1 MITKNLFHCWQNL
14 LPGSRIFILD
24 GTWRSSEYTLEEPS
38 RSDLPTFHSPLEP
51 FSHPRLIAED
61 GPSTPSGF
69 KDSELSDRPES
80 ESLTNLLIKSTEK
93 TRNPLHQERKITP
106 PPIPGKLKK
115 EKKTNKQYI
124 WIYVCRENQKNKSKT
139 QNKWAPVPEDS
150 RRGKG
155 AAICNKATERKS
167 PHELLK
173 RTKEHV
179 CMHVCLYVGRPIQK
193 KKKKSKSKKK
203 INSGSPKIQGLG
215 AREPGGAAA
224 LFNNNNKK
232 AASHREKI
240 TSRISFSLPP
250 WYDGSSRGL
259 WNRETCFDFR
269 NFLPLFLMLMMMMMQ
284 HATPSSPP
292 PRRHPSFFQNHF

>member
-1 MITKNLFHCWQNL
+1 
-14 LPGSRIFILD
+14 
-24 GTWRSSEYTLEEPS
+24 
-38 RSDLPTFHSPLEP
+38 
-51 FSHPRLIAED
+51 
-61 GPSTPSGF
+61 
-69 KDSELSDRPES
+69 
-80 ESLTNLLIKSTEK
+80 
-93 TRNPLHQERKITP
+93 
-106 PPIPGKLKK
+106 
-115 EKKTNKQYI
+115 
-124 WIYVCRENQKNKSKT
+124 
-139 QNKWAPVPEDS
+139 
-150 RRGKG
+150 
-155 AAICNKATERKS
+155 
-167 PHELLK
+167 
-173 RTKEHV
+173 
-179 CMHVCLYVGRPIQK
+179 MHVCLYVGRPIQK
-193 KKKKSKSKKK
+193 KKKKNKIKKK
-203 INSGSPKIQGLG
+203 IKSGYPKIQGLG